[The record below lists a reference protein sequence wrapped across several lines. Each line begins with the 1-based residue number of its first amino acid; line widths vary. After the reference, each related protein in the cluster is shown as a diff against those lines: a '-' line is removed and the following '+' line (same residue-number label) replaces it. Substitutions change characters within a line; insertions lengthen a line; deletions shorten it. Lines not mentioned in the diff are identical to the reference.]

1 MGCEEREWKWREKIQ
16 EAWASASRWNSHF
29 HLIFKICFGS
39 STLWIEIFAEEFW
52 AFMGLYDVI
61 LLRWKIVCLLFIYE
75 SQGNV
80 KYIPNDAISMKRG
93 DNFDIWILNCCEIG
107 LIWNKLVFWNM
118 NFEQLLWSCCCV
130 WFCWERL
137 SLKWWQNRSFLLTSI
152 TNITR
157 VFLVLDLM
165 LFQAAQEGDNCKE
178 VRIFPRGPI

>member
-107 LIWNKLVFWNM
+107 LIWNLNWCFEIWILNNCFDLVVVCDSAERGWAWSDGRTGVSFWLQSQISPAY
-118 NFEQLLWSCCCV
+118 F
-130 WFCWERL
+130 
-137 SLKWWQNRSFLLTSI
+137 
-152 TNITR
+152 
-157 VFLVLDLM
+157 
-165 LFQAAQEGDNCKE
+165 
-178 VRIFPRGPI
+178 